1 MLGST
6 EGCEMTYTQLSP
18 EAAAVWLGIESE
30 LATVRRVAGSTFTTE
45 PALKSAK
52 AALKR
57 ARRGIGELERALRG

>member
-1 MLGST
+1 L
-6 EGCEMTYTQLSP
+6 TYVALSK
-18 EAAAVWLGIESE
+18 EAAAVWSGIESD
-30 LATVRRVAGSTFTTE
+30 LSTVRRVAGSTFTTE